1 MSRVDL
7 SWRRFI
13 LPPIHPEGW
22 RFVGVFAAITVLMWM
37 LFKPVGV
44 VCLALTIWC
53 YFFFRDPLRAV
64 PEGESLVLSPADGIV
79 SKIAEVVPPKEL
91 EMGDEPMT
99 RISIFM
105 SVFSVHVN
113 RAPMAGKITKMFYRP
128 GAFVDVS
135 LDKESENNER
145 QELAME
151 TVTGHKIAFVQIAG
165 LVARRILTFVKEGD
179 QLKAGERFGLIRF
192 GSRLDVYLPKGVV
205 PQVLEGQT
213 AVAGETI
220 LADMNVSGS
229 ARKGDIF

>member
-7 SWRRFI
+7 SFRRYIF
-13 LPPIHPEGW
+13 PPIHREGW
-22 RFVGVFAAITVLMWM
+22 RFVAIFAAVTILMWM
-37 LFKPVGV
+37 VFKAAGV
-44 VCLALTIWC
+44 ICSALTVWC
-53 YFFFRDPLRAV
+53 YFFFRDPIRVV
-64 PEGESLVLSPADGIV
+64 PEGDSLVLAPADGIV
-79 SKIAEVVPPKEL
+79 SAIRDVVPPKEL
-91 EMGDEPMT
+91 EIGEDPMT

-105 SVFSVHVN
+105 SVFNVHVN

-128 GAFVDVS
+128 GAFVNVS

-192 GSRLDVYLPKGVV
+192 GSRLDVYLPKEIAPLVI
-205 PQVLEGQT
+205 EGQT
-213 AVAGETI
+213 AIAGETI
-220 LADMNVSGS
+220 LADLKNSGV
-229 ARKGDIF
+229 ARKGDMI